1 MGGANPNDQITA
13 THLNFNEGAGSG
25 IPVASVNQK
34 WDVQSAHPEAVTE
47 GITSAIGSIGKAAIG
62 GVSGAMSK
70 KPNDATT
77 ASQATGNVG
86 PVASSTPSPQGFT
99 DAVQYMR
106 RPSMQNYMDMNA
118 PEKFSFNYNQ

>member
-13 THLNFNEGAGSG
+13 THLDFNKGDGNG
-25 IPVASVNQK
+25 IPVASVDKK
-34 WDVQSAHPEAVTE
+34 WDVQSAHPEAVTQ
-47 GITSAIGSIGKAAIG
+47 GIIKGIGSLATSAIGAGAGAAAK
-62 GVSGAMSK
+62 GAG
-70 KPNDATT
+70 DATT